1 MAAAGAAEDA
11 AVAAVVLGAPR
22 VSKRVNSRRRLNQ
35 GPRRARLPNNPVGEE
50 EVASAE
56 VLADRESRPVNTR
69 SKFRLQARKHPRS
82 CAFRKTRAFR
92 CRMRIAQSGMMR

>member
-35 GPRRARLPNNPVGEE
+35 GPRRARLLKL
-50 EVASAE
+50 VAVEAVVSAE
-56 VLADRESRPVNTR
+56 ALADRESLPVSTR
-69 SKFRLQARKHPRS
+69 SRFRPQARKHPQL
-82 CAFRKTRAFR
+82 CAFRKTRGFR
-92 CRMRIAQSGMMR
+92 CRMPIARSGVTR